1 MPDAGR
7 LKLEPMNE
15 EIRSFS
21 LPFDDYPIG
30 ILNTIFSRC
39 VYSVAKHGGLA
50 ECVGEIEL

>member
-1 MPDAGR
+1 MPGAGR

-30 ILNTIFSRC
+30 IFSRI